1 MKGLV
6 TGIFLGVGIG
16 FLLANRR
23 EEETRRIL
31 DERWQELRKYELVKQ
46 YFPTIPENLSRTRSG
61 LGDLA
66 QFALNRVK
74 VHDTTLNGLTRLAV
88 DKMMNYQVS
97 LNDLAR
103 FSMTMRKTRA
113 S

>member
-16 FLLANRR
+16 LLLAPQRG
-23 EEETRRIL
+23 EETRRIL
-31 DERWQELRKYELVKQ
+31 NQRWQELRENELVKQ
-46 YFPTIPENLSRTRSG
+46 YLPAFSGDLSQTLSG

-66 QFALNRVK
+66 QFAFGRVK
-74 VHDTTLNGLTRLAV
+74 ANDATLTGLARLAV

-103 FSMTMRKTRA
+103 FATMMRKKAR
-113 S
+113 